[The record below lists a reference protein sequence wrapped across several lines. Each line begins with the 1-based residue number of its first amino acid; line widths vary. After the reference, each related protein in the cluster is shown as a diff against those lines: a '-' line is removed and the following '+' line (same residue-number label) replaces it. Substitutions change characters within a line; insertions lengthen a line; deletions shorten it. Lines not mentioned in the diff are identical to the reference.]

1 MDWQAIWETIKLL
14 KYVIKVNDYG
24 KYISYFFNYYF
35 SKPTNVIIFGISG
48 AGKSEFI
55 RSLLE
60 QKVGLVSEPRTRF
73 NIEKRFTLKNGEKI
87 RFYDVPGH
95 SSSKQQRQEMI
106 ELIAKKKIKG
116 IINVTTYGYND
127 VEEAKDIS
135 IFKVGDSN
143 PPIVKSEYLNKNRL
157 RELEQT
163 KEWIDFITSTNRIEW
178 VITVVNKADVW
189 YREKREVLDYYES
202 GTYYENFT
210 KSIERVCKT
219 CVFPYCSILSPFAN
233 KPMILDFS
241 ERDKVKLHKDLKDNV
256 LKLINK
262 KYEN

>member
-14 KYVIKVNDYG
+14 KYVIKVNEYG
-24 KYISYFFNYYF
+24 RYIKYVINYYF
-35 SKPTNVIIFGISG
+35 FKPVNVIIFGISG

-60 QKVGLVSEPRTRF
+60 QKVGIVNEPRTRF
-73 NIEKRFTLKNGEKI
+73 NIEKRLVLDNGRKI

-95 SSSKQQRQEMI
+95 SSAKQQRQEVI

-127 VEEAKDIS
+127 VEEAEDIS
-135 IFKVGDSN
+135 IFRIGDSN
-143 PPIVKSEYLNKNRL
+143 PPIVKPEYLSKNRT

-163 KEWIDFITSTNRIEW
+163 KEWIDSIKSTNKIEW
-178 VITVVNKADVW
+178 VITVINKADVW
-189 YREKREVLDYYES
+189 YRKKVEVLDYYES
-202 GTYYENFT
+202 GKYYDNFT

-219 CVFPYCSILSPFAN
+219 CVLPYCSILSPFAN

-241 ERDKVKLHKDLKDNV
+241 ERDKVKLHKELKDCV

-262 KYEN
+262 KYED